1 MEIKAYV
8 VEKQG
13 NEQVTDHFKVK
24 EFACKDG
31 TPIVFIDDYLA
42 VILEIARKKID
53 KPIVITSGYRTVSRN
68 EIVGGAKYSYHTRGM
83 AADIRADGVTPKE
96 LAKVLNSIVPN
107 SGGIIVYDS
116 WVHFDTRKEKYRK
129 GV

>member
-8 VEKQG
+8 VEEQG

-42 VILEIARKKID
+42 VILEIARKKIN
-53 KPIVITSGYRTVSRN
+53 KPIVITSGYRTVSHNKKESKGIRERTQRN
-68 EIVGGAKYSYHTRGM
+68 LQSVQG
-83 AADIRADGVTPKE
+83 
-96 LAKVLNSIVPN
+96 
-107 SGGIIVYDS
+107 
-116 WVHFDTRKEKYRK
+116 
-129 GV
+129 

>member
-1 MEIKAYV
+1 MEIKVYLA
-8 VEKQG
+8 K
-13 NEQVTDHFKVK
+13 EQEDKKITDHFKVK

-31 TPIVFIDDYLA
+31 TPIVFVDDYLA
-42 VILEIARKKID
+42 IILEIARGKIN
-53 KPIVITSGYRTVSRN
+53 KPIIITSGYRTPAYN
-68 EIVGGAKYSYHTRGM
+68 AKVGGAKYSYHMRGM

-107 SGGIIVYDS
+107 SGGIIVYNN
-116 WVHFDTRKEKYRK
+116 WVHFDTRNEKYRK